1 MPEPST
7 PSQAPG
13 PATPE
18 ETKAP
23 RRDRSYGPAVLLGLA
38 GAGLAAVAGSRD
50 WATSRGDAAGIRVEA
65 SVSGSESQPLVAA
78 LALVALASWGVLLVA
93 RGWVRRVLAVV
104 GLLASAG
111 ALVAVVL
118 GFSAAQD
125 DAVAAAM
132 AQGATGDTFVTSLS
146 AWYYLAGVGAL
157 LSRPRSG
164 WPPFARPGGR
174 RWAASTTPPPPGP
187 SVRPPTRTCGG
198 RSTRDATRPP
208 RMGGPTA
215 SRAAA
220 HGAHRERPPPASPSV
235 KENHGMAHHGNTPA
249 AWTGVTIIL
258 IGFVVGGIGLVV
270 ANMLL
275 FWVGVALLPVGAI
288 VGKVMQLLG
297 LGAETAG
304 H

>member
-7 PSQAPG
+7 PSPAPG

-18 ETKAP
+18 ETGATP
-23 RRDRSYGPAVLLGLA
+23 GPVYGPAVLLGLA

-78 LALVALASWGVLLVA
+78 LALVALASWGVLLA

-157 LSRPRSG
+157 LSAAAFGVAAVRSPR
-164 WPPFARPGGR
+164 WPAMGSKYDAP
-174 RWAASTTPPPPGP
+174 
-187 SVRPPTRTCGG
+187 
-198 RSTRDATRPP
+198 ATR
-208 RMGGPTA
+208 A
-215 SRAAA
+215 
-220 HGAHRERPPPASPSV
+220 ERPPAD
-235 KENHGMAHHGNTPA
+235 EDM
-249 AWTGVTIIL
+249 WR
-258 IGFVVGGIGLVV
+258 
-270 ANMLL
+270 
-275 FWVGVALLPVGAI
+275 ALDEGRDP
-288 VGKVMQLLG
+288 
-297 LGAETAG
+297 TS
-304 H
+304 